1 MQELL
6 TTLAK
11 TAPFSRR
18 GDQAMMSDLAADM
31 VRRSHPEASKGKSRT
46 SRSTGGEPAAKRQ
59 RAQTESAGVDAEALR
74 RQTLATELLEKKAEV
89 LAIERD
95 LGTEAT
101 ALSATS
107 PQCEA
112 AFNRLGEIFAEVS
125 PPQSRCL
132 QSLPFSIGS
141 LCPLCPMKTAWQLR
155 RPDRDFVL
163 NDANALNLQIVA
175 LREKLALRCGAT
187 LWAADY
193 WKSKSQNPAPDVL
206 SPTPQPHTN
215 GAANPSQRPA
225 APVNRRPR
233 DTPAKTVKG
242 ARRSVM
248 QNFSSM
254 EVRSNAAH
262 RAECAA
268 APGTGSAEGPAT
280 RRGRRRCSWYCQP
293 SHAARHHHAAAS
305 GLHLHHKDGHPSRCQ
320 RGSTAGDGLPYQ
332 RDNRWDGG
340 RPQLRGTWNEF
351 RLGLPRPSLT
361 AGSAS
366 A

>member
-1 MQELL
+1 
-6 TTLAK
+6 
-11 TAPFSRR
+11 
-18 GDQAMMSDLAADM
+18 MMSNLAADM
-31 VRRSHPEASKGKSRT
+31 ARRSHPEASKGKSRT

-141 LCPLCPMKTAWQLR
+141 LCPLCPMKAAWQLR

-206 SPTPQPHTN
+206 SPTPQPHTTA
-215 GAANPSQRPA
+215 AANLSQRPA
-225 APVNRRPR
+225 APANRRPR
-233 DTPAKTVKG
+233 GTPAKTVKG

-248 QNFSSM
+248 RNFSSM
-254 EVRSNAAH
+254 EVRMQRIVLNAPLLQERAQPKVQQ
-262 RAECAA
+262 RAEADADVAGIANRAMRLVTIMQLPAGCIYITKTDTLPDVNEAALREMGFRINAKTKMSMNGAKRTPVVPARAAA
-268 APGTGSAEGPAT
+268 APG
-280 RRGRRRCSWYCQP
+280 
-293 SHAARHHHAAAS
+293 
-305 GLHLHHKDGHPSRCQ
+305 
-320 RGSTAGDGLPYQ
+320 
-332 RDNRWDGG
+332 
-340 RPQLRGTWNEF
+340 
-351 RLGLPRPSLT
+351 
-361 AGSAS
+361 
-366 A
+366 